1 MSQTP
6 FEQLSSLRI
15 GSVDFVSPNEVKVV
29 LDIEAPQSVALGVD
43 GPRPFP
49 RVNSYLI
56 VPVDDGLLVGQVE
69 YLVVDH
75 SPFPKRRGLQDFGVV
90 DLPYPLRRLRLNPVG
105 TLTLRVRQAEE
116 QQYAFR
122 RGADAMPSVGAAVL
136 LPTGGQLRAI
146 VESGDRRRVRIGTS
160 PIAGDAEV
168 SVDPDRL
175 FGRHL
180 AVLGN
185 TGSGKSCSV
194 AGLIRWSLEKA
205 AEAKEA
211 KEERGEARPNA
222 RFIILDPNGEYTRAF
237 SKNDAA
243 KARLFRV
250 SPTQQQK
257 ELGQIPL
264 QVPLWF
270 WNSAEWSSFAQASAK
285 TQRPLLQRALRE
297 VKAGRTSV
305 AVTSDE
311 EKKLEMRRYLSSR
324 LISIR
329 GSLRTGEIQ
338 ENETKF
344 GFRLKAIADDLK
356 VKAVDLPGFD
366 IMDIQAKI
374 EETLRE
380 TSQSFIDKKSGKTV
394 EYYRAFNEQQ
404 MSKII
409 KALEV
414 SLKKLGGIIF
424 QQGPSD
430 NVPVRF
436 RGTDLADHL
445 EILATEENVTQYIDF
460 LVTRIRTLLSDQNMS
475 EIIDDR
481 EGITLDQWLRDYI
494 GDNKSNNECISVID
508 LSFVPTDVVNVVV
521 AVIARMVFEAL
532 QRYMKTKGVAL
543 PTALVMEE
551 AHTFVRKYQRS
562 NDASDAA
569 TICCQV
575 FEHIAREGRKFGL
588 GLVLSSQ
595 RPSELSSTVLSQC
608 NTFLLH
614 RISNDE
620 DQRIVHWLVPD
631 GLRGLLR
638 ELPSLPSQMAIL
650 LGWAAELPV
659 LVKLRNLPEAHQPRS
674 DDPEFWDVWTG
685 EKERNISWEDIA
697 RDWQA
702 GSSEQQSEVT
712 SNTEEFECDQ
722 AEGQSN
728 QVWDENEAPF

>member
-15 GSVDFVSPNEVKVV
+15 GSVEFVSPNEVKVV

-69 YLVVDH
+69 WLVVDH

-90 DLPYPLRRLRLNPVG
+90 DLPYPLRKLRLNPVG

-175 FGRHL
+175 FGCHL

-205 AEAKEA
+205 KEA
-211 KEERGEARPNA
+211 KEKRGEEARPNA

-243 KARLFRV
+243 KARVFRV

-338 ENETKF
+338 ENATKF

-356 VKAVDLPGFD
+356 VKDVDLPGFD

-374 EETLRE
+374 EETLRN
-380 TSQSFIDKKSGKTV
+380 TFQSFINGDGKTV
-394 EYYRAFNEQQ
+394 KYYHAFNEQQ
-404 MSKII
+404 VSKII
-409 KALEV
+409 EALEV
-414 SLKKLGGIIF
+414 SLKKLGGVIF

-445 EILATEENVTQYIDF
+445 EILATEENVTQYVDF

-494 GDNKSNNECISVID
+494 GDNKSNNGCISVID
-508 LSFVPTDVVNVVV
+508 LSLVPTDVVNVVV

-532 QRYMKTKGVAL
+532 QRHMKTKGVAL

-562 NDASDAA
+562 NDAPDAA

-575 FEHIAREGRKFGL
+575 FERIAREGRKFGL

-620 DQRIVHWLVPD
+620 DQRIVHRLVPD

-697 RDWQA
+697 QDWQA
-702 GSSEQQSEVT
+702 GSLEKQSEGMSDMGQV
-712 SNTEEFECDQ
+712 SQEPAEQNSEERGNDHE
-722 AEGQSN
+722 
-728 QVWDENEAPF
+728 VPF

>member
-69 YLVVDH
+69 WLVIDH

-90 DLPYPLRRLRLNPVG
+90 DLPYPLRKLRLNPLG
-105 TLTLRVRQAEE
+105 TLRRAEKL
-116 QQYAFR
+116 QYTFR
-122 RGADAMPSVGAAVL
+122 RGADAMPSVGAPVL
-136 LPTGGQLRAI
+136 LPTGDQLRAI

-205 AEAKEA
+205 AEAKE
-211 KEERGEARPNA
+211 KRGEAHPNA

-237 SKNDAA
+237 SKNDAV
-243 KARLFRV
+243 KARVFRV

-257 ELGQIPL
+257 ELGEIPL

-356 VKAVDLPGFD
+356 VKAVGLPGFG

-380 TSQSFIDKKSGKTV
+380 TSQSFMKSGKTV

-404 MSKII
+404 VSKII
-409 KALEV
+409 EALEV
-414 SLKKLGGIIF
+414 SLKKLGGVIF
-424 QQGPSD
+424 QRGPSD

-445 EILATEENVTQYIDF
+445 EILATEENVTQYVDF

-481 EGITLDQWLRDYI
+481 ENITLDQWLRDYI
-494 GDNKSNNECISVID
+494 GDNKRNNGCISVID
-508 LSFVPTDVVNVVV
+508 LSLVPTDVVNVVV

-562 NDASDAA
+562 NDAPDAA
-569 TICCQV
+569 TICCQI
-575 FEHIAREGRKFGL
+575 FERIAREGRKFGL

-595 RPSELSSTVLSQC
+595 RPSELSPTVLSQC
-608 NTFLLH
+608 NSFLLH
-614 RISNDE
+614 RITNDR
-620 DQRIVHWLVPD
+620 DQDLIQRLVPD
-631 GLRGLLR
+631 NLRGLLR
-638 ELPSLPSQMAIL
+638 ELPSLPSQNAIL
-650 LGWAAELPV
+650 LGWASELPV
-659 LVKLRNLPEAHQPRS
+659 LVRMDDLPTAQQPRS

-697 RDWQA
+697 QDWQA

-712 SNTEEFECDQ
+712 SNTKEFECDQ

-728 QVWDENEAPF
+728 QVWGEDEAPF